1 MTSALEQEG
10 DGDWMFVRS
19 LAGPD
24 AQKHSHRACPL
35 PVAYCGAGALAASV
49 GSMPYSVRAMNLLFL
64 RSWAPSMQQGVP
76 NHRKERGHKH
86 VCCLCKGDEMND
98 AD

>member
-1 MTSALEQEG
+1 MH
-10 DGDWMFVRS
+10 RS
-19 LAGPD
+19 TVTVPARYL
-24 AQKHSHRACPL
+24 L
-35 PVAYCGAGALAASV
+35 PTTVVPERLPP
-49 GSMPYSVRAMNLLFL
+49 GSMPYSVRAVNLLFL

-86 VCCLCKGDEMND
+86 VCCLRKGDEMND